1 MKVETQIKTLL
12 KVLSQGIFEK
22 EHILAMAL
30 LSAIAGESIFLLGPP
45 GTAKSLV
52 ARRLKMAFKDCRSFE
67 YLMSRFS
74 TPDEIFGPVSISML
88 KNEDRLSLIH
98 I

>member
-52 ARRLKMAFKDCRSFE
+52 ARRLKMAFKDSRAFE

-74 TPDEIFGPVSISML
+74 TPALGTDI
-88 KNEDRLSLIH
+88 
-98 I
+98 